1 MDMGKYT
8 SLLVLILVCEF
19 GFSQKV
25 QQLDFEKTPVVQ
37 WKFKI
42 RQPVFSSPVISEGT
56 VYVAGLD
63 STLYALD
70 LSTGNVKWKLRT
82 NGELRSTVAIDGT
95 KVYLLGGN
103 GVLSCI
109 DKNTGKP
116 LWRSV
121 FDNTALFLA
130 ERRYDFADY
139 FHSSPLVNNGAVYF
153 GSGNGRFNAVSAENG
168 ETIWSF
174 KAGDIIH
181 NTPVIIKD
189 KIYFG
194 CFDGFVYAL
203 DIRSGQV
210 VWKFKSMGQQYF
222 PNGEMQGSPS
232 TGHGSIFI
240 GGRDYN
246 LYAINSNGG
255 YANWNRKFQAGWALS
270 TTVEDTILYVGT
282 SDDRL
287 LLALD
292 ARNGQ
297 ELWKTNVKFNIFGGC
312 AFTNGMVYVGSI
324 WGKLFGIDKKTG
336 AIRWAFN
343 TDGHTTN
350 HLKYFKPDDTFR
362 DDIASILRSPIE
374 WIGAEYKMGGI
385 FSTPAIS
392 GNTIVISSTEGVV
405 YCLRRT

>member
-1 MDMGKYT
+1 MKIYT
-8 SLLVLILVCEF
+8 PFLLLILVTEL

-25 QQLDFEKTPVVQ
+25 PQVDFEKTPVVQ

-42 RQPVFSSPVISEGT
+42 KQPVFSSPVISEGT
-56 VYVAGLD
+56 VYVGGLD
-63 STLYALD
+63 STLYALE
-70 LSTGNVKWKLRT
+70 LSTGNVKWKLKT
-82 NGELRSTVAIDGT
+82 NGELRSTVAIEGT

-116 LWRSV
+116 VWRSV

-139 FHSSPLVNNGAVYF
+139 FHSSPVVNNGVVYF
-153 GSGNGRFNAVSAENG
+153 GTGNGRFNAVSADNG

-181 NTPVIIKD
+181 NTPVITKD

-210 VWKFKSMGQQYF
+210 VWKFKSVGQQYF

-232 TGHGSIFI
+232 LGHGSIFI

-246 LYAINSNGG
+246 LYAVNSNGG

-270 TTVEDTILYVGT
+270 TTVQDTVLYVGT

-292 ARNGQ
+292 ARTGH

-312 AFTNGMVYVGSI
+312 AFTTGMVYVGSI

-336 AIRWAFN
+336 AIRWAFD
-343 TDGHTTN
+343 TDGYTTN
-350 HLKYFKPDDTFR
+350 HLKYFKSDDTFR
-362 DDIASILRSPIE
+362 DDIGAILRSPIE

-405 YCLRRT
+405 YCLRRS